1 MEVFLGLTEFYKLI
15 WLEAAYDFLLSKMF
29 LGDFLAPDWLPAV
42 IEKPFVSFGSMKLLF
57 WLRLRISAK

>member
-29 LGDFLAPDWLPAV
+29 LGDFLAPD
-42 IEKPFVSFGSMKLLF
+42 
-57 WLRLRISAK
+57 